1 MLLLCGFLLMLFC
14 FYMAAQDAS
23 PAEDL
28 WGAAGIVVAVFLV
41 VGSIVA
47 VANQISFPSDMAEL
61 SQLRR
66 GVASVDCRSYSA
78 SQIFGKAVE
87 ANQQIATSRYW
98 NSRWYADNFYPDG
111 WDTVTVLT
119 IPSCQ

>member
-1 MLLLCGFLLMLFC
+1 MILLFVFLLMLFC
-14 FYMAAQDAS
+14 FYLAS
-23 PAEDL
+23 QETEPGSEL
-28 WGAAGIVVAVFLV
+28 WGASGILVGVFLLIACFV
-41 VGSIVA
+41 V
-47 VANQISFPSDMAEL
+47 VANQVSFPSDMAGL
-61 SQLRR
+61 SQLRQ

-98 NSRWYADNFYPDG
+98 NSRWYADPFYPDG

-119 IPSCQ
+119 IPTCQ